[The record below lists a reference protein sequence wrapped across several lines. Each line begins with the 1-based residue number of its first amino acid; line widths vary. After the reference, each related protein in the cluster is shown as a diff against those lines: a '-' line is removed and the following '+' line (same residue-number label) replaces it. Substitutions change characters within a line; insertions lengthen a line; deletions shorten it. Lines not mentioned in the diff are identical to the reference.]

1 MAALLLSLLAV
12 GGTPAAPSDP
22 SDLPEVIGYDEFK
35 LAFGRRFD
43 ASDDATALEASRRG
57 HFEDTV
63 AFIRAHNA
71 EADAGLQ
78 TFRCGVNQYADLSP
92 DEFRAL
98 LGNRPSVQRPPVAE
112 ELARVDAGAIP
123 PTVDWRTKNAVSPV
137 KNQGQ
142 CGACWAFSVTGAVE
156 GAYAIATG
164 ALRSLS
170 EQQLMDC
177 DIQNSGCQGG
187 NQANGFSY
195 VFSNKGLDSEK
206 EYTYDGGNDPCWV
219 AAEKRVA
226 ASIDGS
232 SAVPASNETAL
243 AAAVAQVPVSV
254 SVQATTAFRNYKTG
268 VFTGAP
274 SCGATV
280 ASLDH
285 AVLAVGYT
293 ADVWIVK
300 NSWGLSFGQKGFI
313 NMKRN
318 LGPSAPQGTCGIA
331 ADPSFAVKAKGSPA
345 PLPPPTPGSK
355 PALPCNCSRSC
366 RSMCAQVGQNCCGG
380 GPGGCSCS
388 TCPSCAAKHNP
399 VDYSKCGGSTTDCPQ
414 CMNGYKYCAPGCTP
428 PGNHPTGVDC
438 PKPASYLN
446 TSLPPYCMFK
456 NNGAAANNVC
466 GLLCTVTAK
475 CNKSPADG
483 CCVWSNGSQCDNGG
497 CPTGAVCYP
506 LNDTAVPDAC
516 AKGTASGNNGD
527 CGTCLFK

>member
-71 EADAGLQ
+71 EADAGLH

-92 DEFRAL
+92 GEFRAL

-195 VFSNKGLDSEK
+195 VFSNKGLDTEK

-254 SVQATTAFRNYKTG
+254 SVQATTAFRNYKVRR
-268 VFTGAP
+268 VFP
-274 SCGATV
+274 L
-280 ASLDH
+280 SLPLRLLP
-285 AVLAVGYT
+285 AMTTLT
-293 ADVWIVK
+293 PLRPWCC
-300 NSWGLSFGQKGFI
+300 
-313 NMKRN
+313 
-318 LGPSAPQGTCGIA
+318 SAPRRPA
-331 ADPSFAVKAKGSPA
+331 SSPA
-345 PLPPPTPGSK
+345 PRAAARPWPLSITR
-355 PALPCNCSRSC
+355 CSRWDTLPT
-366 RSMCAQVGQNCCGG
+366 R
-380 GPGGCSCS
+380 
-388 TCPSCAAKHNP
+388 
-399 VDYSKCGGSTTDCPQ
+399 GSSRT
-414 CMNGYKYCAPGCTP
+414 A
-428 PGNHPTGVDC
+428 
-438 PKPASYLN
+438 
-446 TSLPPYCMFK
+446 
-456 NNGAAANNVC
+456 GA
-466 GLLCTVTAK
+466 
-475 CNKSPADG
+475 
-483 CCVWSNGSQCDNGG
+483 
-497 CPTGAVCYP
+497 
-506 LNDTAVPDAC
+506 
-516 AKGTASGNNGD
+516 
-527 CGTCLFK
+527 